1 MGIITDRDRDNKV
14 MNDIGIY
21 DMKIDD
27 DRPRQIRFNKLGE
40 EIIFTEKKKN
50 RRTKKV
56 SL

>member
-1 MGIITDRDRDNKV
+1 MGIITDRDRDKKV

-21 DMKIDD
+21 DMEIDD

-40 EIIFTEKKKN
+40 EIRFAEKKKN
-50 RRTKKV
+50 RLTKKV

>member
-1 MGIITDRDRDNKV
+1 MGIITDRDRDKKV

-21 DMKIDD
+21 DMEIDD

-40 EIIFTEKKKN
+40 EIRFAEKKKN

>member
-21 DMKIDD
+21 DMKTDD
-27 DRPRQIRFNKLGE
+27 NRPRQIRFNKLGE
-40 EIIFTEKKKN
+40 EIRFTEKKKN